1 MKGISR
7 FVTYSLIILSSFVVM
22 AFFTTLTYSYYNQV
36 LKTNIQVSLKQVA
49 AQTADSIIYLYDQ
62 AKESGASPV
71 NSTSITLSS
80 IDLNYPDQVVDRNFE
95 VELVSS
101 PGIWS
106 VVTNLTIQGVNATIK
121 KESTS
126 GAKIIAKTVQSPV
139 VSYEYDVAN
148 IPIKLQG
155 KCSSG
160 GNDTLRLVRY
170 NYNGSIEDVVI
181 LGNSSIIIGI
191 TSIN

>member
-7 FVTYSLIILSSFVVM
+7 FVTYSLIILSSFIILT
-22 AFFTTLTYSYYNQV
+22 FFTTLIYSYYNKV
-36 LKTNIQVSLKQVA
+36 LKTNIQVSLKQIA

-62 AKESGASPV
+62 AKESDASPA
-71 NSTSITLSS
+71 NSSSITLSD
-80 IDLNYPDQVVDRNFE
+80 IDLNYPNQVGNRNFE
-95 VELVSS
+95 VELVTS

-106 VVTNLTIQGVNATIK
+106 VVTNISIGGVNATVR

-126 GAKIIAKTVQSPV
+126 GAKIIAKTIQRPI

-148 IPIKLQG
+148 VPIKLQG
-155 KCSSG
+155 KYRSG

-170 NYNGSIEDVVI
+170 NYNSSLEDI
-181 LGNSSIIIGI
+181 IIIGNSSIIIGI